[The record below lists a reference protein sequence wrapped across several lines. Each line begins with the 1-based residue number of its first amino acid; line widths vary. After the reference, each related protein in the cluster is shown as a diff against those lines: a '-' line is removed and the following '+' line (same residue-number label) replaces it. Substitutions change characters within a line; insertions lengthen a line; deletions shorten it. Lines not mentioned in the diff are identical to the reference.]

1 MKVRGFRIEPGE
13 VQAVIAGHA
22 RVAQAAVI
30 AREDSPGDVRLVAYV
45 VPADGDGGELPRE
58 VREFAAKRLP
68 EYMVPSAVVVLDAL
82 PLTVNGKIDRR
93 ALPAPEY
100 TAGAGRAPATPEE
113 ELLCEAFAHVLGLE
127 KVSVEDDFF
136 RLGGHSLLATRL
148 VSRIRTTMGVELPLR
163 TLFEAPT
170 VAGLAARLSGAELA
184 RAALVAAEPERLPLS
199 FAQLRLW
206 FVGLL
211 EGPNTTYN
219 SPIVGRLFGDVDKAA
234 LDAALLDVIERHE
247 VLRTVYA
254 VADDEPYQRVLEMD
268 ELDWKLELAAVE
280 PDDLQDAIAGSVKRV
295 FDLSVDLPIRASLFT
310 VAPDEHVLALAVHHI
325 ASDGWSRAPL
335 GRDLSAAYAARR
347 EGRAPEWEPLPV
359 QYADYALWQ
368 RDLLGDEEDPDSV
381 MSRQVAYW
389 REALGGAPEELELPF
404 DRPRPAVASNRA
416 NVTGFDVP
424 AELHQK
430 LVELAQG
437 EGVTLFMLLQS
448 VSAMLLSRLGAGL
461 DIPFGTPVAGRTD
474 EALDDLIGCFVNT
487 LVMRTDLS
495 GDPSFRQLL
504 GRVRKSGLAAFEHQ
518 DVPFEKLVEE
528 LAPARSRSRNP
539 LFQVTLTVMN
549 IAAAALDLP
558 GVRTGAAPAGMAG
571 SATAKVDLDVTAGEM
586 FDAEGRPAG
595 LRCWVTAAADLFDQS
610 SVERIAAAWV
620 RVLETVLLDPETRLS
635 GVDVLGETERRR
647 VLVEWNDTAFEV
659 PVSTVPGVFAARVA
673 EAPDAIAVVGEG
685 VELTYRELDERAN
698 RLAHYLVDRGVGPES
713 VVAVCMERG
722 AELVVS
728 LLAVLKAGAA
738 YVPIDPQAPAERI
751 AFMLADSRAVALVGS
766 EEVLE
771 ELPVRRMLTV
781 TVDAPL
787 VRMALAVAPV
797 SAPVV
802 SVAPEG
808 LAYVIYT
815 SGSTGVPK
823 GVGLAHAGAVNLAVA
838 QVELLGV

>member
-1 MKVRGFRIEPGE
+1 R
-13 VQAVIAGHA
+13 
-22 RVAQAAVI
+22 AA
-30 AREDSPGDVRLVAYV
+30 
-45 VPADGDGGELPRE
+45 
-58 VREFAAKRLP
+58 
-68 EYMVPSAVVVLDAL
+68 
-82 PLTVNGKIDRR
+82 
-93 ALPAPEY
+93 
-100 TAGAGRAPATPEE
+100 ATPQERA
-113 ELLCEAFAHVLGLE
+113 LCEAFAEVLGLE
-127 KVSVEDDFF
+127 KVSVDDDFF

-170 VAGLAARLSGAELA
+170 VAGLAARLTGAEQA
-184 RAALVAAEPERLPLS
+184 RAALVAAEPERLSLS

-211 EGPNTTYN
+211 EGPNATYN

-234 LDAALLDVIERHE
+234 LEAALLDVIERHE

-268 ELDWKLELAAVE
+268 ELYWKLELAAVE

-295 FDLSVDLPIRASLFT
+295 FDLSDDLPIRASLFT
-310 VAPDEHVLALAVHHI
+310 VAPDEHVLALVVHHI

-335 GRDLSAAYAARR
+335 GRDLSAAYAARL
-347 EGRAPEWEPLPV
+347 EGRAPEWAPLPV

-368 RDLLGDEEDPDSV
+368 RDLLGHEEDPDSV
-381 MSRQVAYW
+381 ISRQVAYW

-416 NVTGFDVP
+416 NVTGFEVP

-430 LVELAQG
+430 LAELAQD

-448 VSAMLLSRLGAGL
+448 VSAMLLSRMGAGL

-504 GRVRKSGLAAFEHQ
+504 GRVRKNGLAAFEHQ

-558 GVRTGAAPAGMAG
+558 GVRTGAAPAGMGG
-571 SATAKVDLDVTAGEM
+571 SATAKVDLDVTVGET
-586 FDAEGRPAG
+586 FDAAGRPAG

-620 RVLETVLLDPETRLS
+620 RVLEMVLLDPETRL
-635 GVDVLGETERRR
+635 
-647 VLVEWNDTAFEV
+647 
-659 PVSTVPGVFAARVA
+659 
-673 EAPDAIAVVGEG
+673 
-685 VELTYRELDERAN
+685 
-698 RLAHYLVDRGVGPES
+698 
-713 VVAVCMERG
+713 
-722 AELVVS
+722 
-728 LLAVLKAGAA
+728 
-738 YVPIDPQAPAERI
+738 
-751 AFMLADSRAVALVGS
+751 
-766 EEVLE
+766 
-771 ELPVRRMLTV
+771 
-781 TVDAPL
+781 
-787 VRMALAVAPV
+787 
-797 SAPVV
+797 
-802 SVAPEG
+802 
-808 LAYVIYT
+808 
-815 SGSTGVPK
+815 
-823 GVGLAHAGAVNLAVA
+823 
-838 QVELLGV
+838 